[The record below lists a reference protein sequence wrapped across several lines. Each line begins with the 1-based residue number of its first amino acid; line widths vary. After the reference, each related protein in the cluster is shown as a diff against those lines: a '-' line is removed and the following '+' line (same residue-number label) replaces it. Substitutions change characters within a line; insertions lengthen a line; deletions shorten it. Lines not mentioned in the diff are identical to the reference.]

1 MTNIAKKKLLEICC
15 FSLRS
20 CKNAE
25 VGGADRIE
33 LCGGFLEGG
42 TTPSAGLL
50 KLVLEEVSTPV
61 YTMIRPRGGDF
72 LYTEEELEV
81 MIADIKI
88 LREYKPAGFVIGV
101 LTKNGEV
108 DLVGNAKLLD
118 AIGDFPITFH
128 RAFDM
133 CKNPHLAI
141 EQLISLGIEN
151 ILTSGQ
157 FQLAIEAVSNLKEYK
172 EVASNRINIMA
183 GSGVNPSNILDIAT
197 ADVDAFHFSAKKAFP
212 SEMIFRNP
220 NINIGAKGADEF
232 LNFEAEVELIKQAK
246 AIIETLYI
254 K

>member
-1 MTNIAKKKLLEICC
+1 MTNFAKKKLLEICC
-15 FSLRS
+15 FSLKS

-25 VGGADRIE
+25 LGGADRVE

-50 KLVLEEVSTPV
+50 KSVVEQVNIPSYV
-61 YTMIRPRGGDF
+61 MIRPRGGDF
-72 LYTEEELEV
+72 LFNEDEMQV
-81 MIADIKI
+81 MITDINLLK
-88 LREYKPAGFVIGV
+88 EYKPAGFVIGM
-101 LTKNGEV
+101 LLADGDI
-108 DLVGNAKLLD
+108 DLVGNARLLE
-118 AIGDFPITFH
+118 AIGDFPVTFH

-157 FQLAIEAVSNLKEYK
+157 FQTAIEAVPNLIEFKQI
-172 EVASNRINIMA
+172 ASNRINIMA
-183 GSGVNPSNILDIAT
+183 GSGVNPTNILEIAT
-197 ADVDAFHFSAKKAFP
+197 ADVDAFHFSAKKAFL

-220 NINIGAKGADEF
+220 NINMGAKDADEF
-232 LNFEAEVELIKQAK
+232 INFEAEVELIKQAK